1 MRLTHDAAVQ
11 GIVLLVPAVY
21 LTGEWQHALTSP
33 ELHSRNF
40 WIFMTEAAVAGFM
53 INLAYFGLIKF
64 GSPLTTHIA
73 GSTKTALQTLIGI
86 ALFSN
91 KVTPLNAAGIALTLL
106 GSTLYSMERYLSP
119 WWTESWARHKT
130 VREEADAR
138 KRAGVMKPRP
148 LLSR

>member
-1 MRLTHDAAVQ
+1 
-11 GIVLLVPAVY
+11 
-21 LTGEWQHALTSP
+21 
-33 ELHSRNF
+33 
-40 WIFMTEAAVAGFM
+40 MTEAAVAGFM

-106 GSTLYSMERYLSP
+106 GSTLYSMERTL
-119 WWTESWARHKT
+119 
-130 VREEADAR
+130 DAH
-138 KRAGVMKPRP
+138 A
-148 LLSR
+148 SRQMAIQSSGAVFSRRLAVSNNDFIT